1 MFSPNLLSLDLD
13 YWAPCGLLLSLRAI
27 ERNGGRGG
35 LVYND
40 YGWVGETRDNDLN
53 VEASSGLFLRYLNGS
68 HVTDSEIIQSPVNS
82 HLLLLF
88 HNHPNLD

>member
-13 YWAPCGLLLSLRAI
+13 YWEPCGLLLSLRAI

-40 YGWVGETRDNDLN
+40 YGWLGETRDNDLN
-53 VEASSGLFLRYLNGS
+53 VDYFYGTSTGPM
-68 HVTDSEIIQSPVNS
+68 SPIVR
-82 HLLLLF
+82 
-88 HNHPNLD
+88 